1 MQINCSL
8 KSVFGVMACLLSLH
22 AGWAY
27 GQGSSAAYPSKPVR
41 VVIPW
46 PPGGAN
52 DIVGRIVAQR
62 LGEQTGQQFVIDNR
76 GGANGNIGADL
87 VAKGPV
93 DGYTMM
99 VHSAAHVTNPH
110 LYKKLP
116 YDALKDFTGVTPLAV
131 QMGMLVIHPSL
142 PVKSVKE
149 FVALGAAQPGKI
161 VYGSSGSGSFV
172 HLAMALLNATTNTKM
187 VHVPFKGGGPAVVA
201 LASGEIQAMTAT
213 IGSVAPHLPSN
224 RVRALG
230 VTSAN
235 RLKPY
240 PDIPAIGES
249 IKGYEFVAWIGAFMA
264 SGTPKPLVDRMNAEI
279 KKALDHPE
287 VIKILTGQTLDPM
300 YMTPEQYAVRLKA
313 DYDKYEKLVKM
324 TGATAN

>member
-1 MQINCSL
+1 VN
-8 KSVFGVMACLLSLH
+8 
-22 AGWAY
+22 
-27 GQGSSAAYPSKPVR
+27 SAVAQNYPAKAVR

-52 DIVGRIVAQR
+52 DIVGRVIAQR
-62 LGEQTGQQFVIDNR
+62 LGEQTSQQFVIDNR

-116 YDALKDFTGVTPLAV
+116 YDALKDFTGVSPLAV
-131 QMGMLVIHPSL
+131 QVGMLVVHPSL
-142 PVKSVKE
+142 PVKNVKE
-149 FVALGAAQPGKI
+149 FVALARAQPGKMI
-161 VYGSSGSGSFV
+161 YASSGSGSFV
-172 HLAMALLNATTNTKM
+172 HLAMALLNASTQTQM

-201 LASGEIQAMTAT
+201 LASGEVQAMTAT
-213 IGSVAPHLPSN
+213 VGSVIPHLPSK

-230 VTSAN
+230 VTSAA
-235 RLKPY
+235 RLKPF
-240 PDIPAIGES
+240 PDVPAIGETV
-249 IKGYEFVAWIGAFMA
+249 KDYEFVAWIGAFVA
-264 SGTPKPLVDRMNAEI
+264 SGTPKPIVDRLNAEI
-279 KKALDHPE
+279 KKALEHPE
-287 VIKILTGQTLDPM
+287 VVKILSSQTLDPL

-313 DYDKYEKLVKM
+313 DYDRYEKLVKL